1 MLEFKIYVGCARP
14 SRSGEISHWNLCDVD
29 THYTYNMPLYG
40 SVWLCSRSVRVIL
53 SKAMGLIPSWQ
64 NPFENIV
71 LLQKHLISIRNSTG
85 GTFVGNRDIFD
96 MIANRYDTSERVQIA
111 KVSSDAMKEYF
122 VNTKSKDGIDFGC
135 GTGLVGMNL
144 LNEFR
149 SILFLDTSQNML
161 NIIEQKISDAN
172 ALNASTLCFDFETS
186 TQHSIRADYIFM
198 AQVLLHIQDFES
210 LLSKLYDILNLE
222 GHLLIVDFNKNEQ
235 VVSDMVHNGFDQ
247 EQLKEI
253 MSKIGYKDIRTKTF
267 YTGSKLFMGQDAS
280 LFILDAKK

>member
-1 MLEFKIYVGCARP
+1 M
-14 SRSGEISHWNLCDVD
+14 
-29 THYTYNMPLYG
+29 
-40 SVWLCSRSVRVIL
+40 
-53 SKAMGLIPSWQ
+53 
-64 NPFENIV
+64 
-71 LLQKHLISIRNSTG
+71 
-85 GTFVGNRDIFD
+85 GNRALFD
-96 MIANRYDTSERVQIA
+96 MIADRYDTAERVQIA

-144 LNEFR
+144 LSEFR
-149 SILFLDTSQNML
+149 SMLFLDTSQNML
-161 NIIEQKISDAN
+161 NIIKQKISDAN
-172 ALNASTLCFDFETS
+172 ALNASTLCFDLETS
-186 TQHSIRADYIFM
+186 TKHSIRADYIFM
-198 AQVLLHIQDFES
+198 SQVLLHIQDFES
-210 LLSKLYDILNLE
+210 LLSKLYDILNFE